1 MWRSQPHQRGGHGE
15 FERTD
20 DSWKLTKVFIDSG
33 NASFR
38 AALPESTQWW
48 RALRATT
55 ELE

>member
-1 MWRSQPHQRGGHGE
+1 
-15 FERTD
+15 
-20 DSWKLTKVFIDSG
+20 LTKVFIDFG

-38 AALPESTQWW
+38 AALPKSTQWW